1 MVFLCLQSRCPG
13 RGGTWSYRPPPFPPG
28 FPLNGLRGPVGLT
41 GFSGPS
47 GSLLKNLFLQSG
59 PRDDPYIGID
69 QIESFFASL
78 PNGPAHNRRRGGT
91 SGFSLGYDFG
101 RFMIAESNR
110 PVNSTST
117 TNQLNP
123 TRERHL
129 LLKIDNIS
137 LQPGEKAHFTVANQ
151 QIWDWQPRPANAV
164 RQFLQVNLAQGTDR
178 HPFICKTTLEVLKIL
193 A

>member
-1 MVFLCLQSRCPG
+1 MEKWFFYAFNPDVPV
-13 RGGTWSYRPPPFPPG
+13 GGTGVTRPPPFLDFLLMDLGPG
-28 FPLNGLRGPVGLT
+28 RSDRFFR
-41 GFSGPS
+41 PS

-78 PNGPAHNRRRGGT
+78 PNGPAQYRRRGGT

-164 RQFLQVNLAQGTDR
+164 RQFLR
-178 HPFICKTTLEVLKIL
+178 
-193 A
+193 